1 MHMRQSPSLLSFI
14 IIAAGLAAA
23 GYLAGDGYFRAR
35 TLDRTVVVKGL
46 AEREVP
52 ADIAI
57 WPIRFV
63 VASNDIE
70 ALYDTI
76 DGQTKRINQFLLER
90 GFSEEEIGI
99 SPPPACH

>member
-1 MHMRQSPSLLSFI
+1 MRQSPGLASFI
-14 IIAAGLAAA
+14 VIAIGLAAA

-52 ADIAI
+52 ADVAI

-63 VASNDIE
+63 TAGNNLE

-76 DGQTKRINQFLLER
+76 DGQASRVKRD
-90 GFSEEEIGI
+90 EEAPRDGLSRCEG
-99 SPPPACH
+99 PGQAAK